1 MNVLVNAGREKPVPE
16 TVAATFDDGATK
28 ASHVR
33 DCCSSRAT
41 KETRAAAD
49 FMVMMEMVVVVVVV
63 IIMFLALVI
72 E

>member
-49 FMVMMEMVVVVVVV
+49 FMVMMEMVVVVV